1 MAPPRLVIFDCDG
14 VLVDTEATHCRM
26 LSRNLARHGLTI
38 SPEDCMARFL
48 GSRMA
53 TIGETATR
61 IGATLPED
69 WIDEAYGEIFA
80 ELAKGVPVIDGISE
94 VLDILERHRARASF
108 FCIGA
113 RAEAHPA
120 LVEEIVRR
128 GHRIENHSQHHR
140 HDFSL
145 LGPWRMRAEI
155 LAAQHSL
162 QRTAGRP
169 PRYFRAPAG
178 LRNPF
183 LEPVLAALGLHLA
196 SWTRRG
202 FDTRSGDP
210 DRVLAR
216 LLRRLAAGDIL
227 LLHDGHA
234 ARDAGSGRPVI
245 LTVLP
250 RLLAALDAAGLAA
263 VPLPDAPPGER
274 RSRP

>member
-1 MAPPRLVIFDCDG
+1 MTVHHHHDHDHPHDHAHTAAQGSSRKLV
-14 VLVDTEATHCRM
+14 
-26 LSRNLARHGLTI
+26 LALGLT
-38 SPEDCMARFL
+38 L
-48 GSRMA
+48 GFA
-53 TIGETATR
+53 AV
-61 IGATLPED
+61 
-69 WIDEAYGEIFA
+69 EAVAGWMSGS
-80 ELAKGVPVIDGISE
+80 LA
-94 VLDILERHRARASF
+94 
-108 FCIGA
+108 
-113 RAEAHPA
+113 
-120 LVEEIVRR
+120 
-128 GHRIENHSQHHR
+128 
-140 HDFSL
+140 L
-145 LGPWRMRAEI
+145 LGDAAHMLTDSLSLGLAAGAAVLAQRPPSRRHSYGLGRAEI

>member
-1 MAPPRLVIFDCDG
+1 MNPPRTWHATPLLIATAAAHVVALAGLAILPQHWPWLLALIIANHG
-14 VLVDTEATHCRM
+14 VLTVAGLWPR
-26 LSRNLARHGLTI
+26 SRLLGPNLRRLPAAAAARREVALTI
-38 SPEDCMARFL
+38 D
-48 GSRMA
+48 
-53 TIGETATR
+53 
-61 IGATLPED
+61 
-69 WIDEAYGEIFA
+69 
-80 ELAKGVPVIDGISE
+80 DGPDADVTPE